1 MPDAF
6 ISLCVLFILIRY
18 SVVFANF
25 SLVPIHTKKTT
36 VTFYILEISL
46 DSLHQSVC
54 QIFKCGI
61 AVVRACV
68 AKLYIH

>member
-1 MPDAF
+1 MTF
-6 ISLCVLFILIRY
+6 YYY

>member
-1 MPDAF
+1 MTF
-6 ISLCVLFILIRY
+6 YYY

-25 SLVPIHTKKTT
+25 SLVQIQNQNKKSTAT
-36 VTFYILEISL
+36 LYILEISL